1 MIIVGLLPF
10 YFISQQSFDMES
22 LLSVLGL
29 VPCSPTVHRLISA
42 SFPLGGGGAFFSE
55 SLQDLFPIFARLL
68 MGS

>member
-1 MIIVGLLPF
+1 MIIIGLLPF
-10 YFISQQSFDMES
+10 YFISQSFDMES

-42 SFPLGGGGAFFSE
+42 LFPLGGGGGFFSE
-55 SLQDLFPIFARLL
+55 SLQDLFPIFAHLL